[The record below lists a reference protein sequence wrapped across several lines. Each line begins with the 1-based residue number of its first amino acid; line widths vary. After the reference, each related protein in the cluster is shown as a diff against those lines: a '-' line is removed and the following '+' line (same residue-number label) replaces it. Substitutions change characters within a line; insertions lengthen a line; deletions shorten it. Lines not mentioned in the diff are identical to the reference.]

1 MVTVS
6 VPGKIHV
13 MGEHAVVYG
22 KPALIAAINRRL
34 RVTILEKSNPVHK
47 ENITIHAQDDDSY
60 IRHALEVCRQ
70 QLSLAALPSMDIE
83 VTSDIK
89 SGYHLGSSAAIA
101 VAVVGALS
109 FFAKKIWN
117 PMQINT
123 IAYEVE
129 KKQHGNPSGGDN
141 TTVCMGGMVWF
152 RKELEFLK
160 SIWQIPGLSTSSLK
174 GNFYLVDT
182 GRPKE
187 STGDMVSLV
196 RKRYDRF
203 PVKMT
208 GVFDEN
214 ERQTKRIAQALKE
227 SDHGVFLDA
236 LSKGE
241 RTLEQMGVVS
251 AYAQTVISAIE
262 HAGGGAKILGGG
274 GKTKGVGYVLA
285 YHRNA
290 SALFQCLLPFGIH
303 PEPIQLGDEGIRLE
317 RKT

>member
-47 ENITIHAQDDDSY
+47 ENITIRAQDDDSY

-70 QLSLAALPSMDIE
+70 QLSLTTLPSMDIE
-83 VTSDIK
+83 VTSDLK
-89 SGYHLGSSAAIA
+89 PGYHLGSSAAIA

-117 PMQINT
+117 PMQINM

-152 RKELEFLK
+152 RRELEFLK
-160 SIWQIPGLSTSSLK
+160 SIWQIPGLSTSSLN
-174 GNFYLVDT
+174 GNFYLIDT

-196 RKRYDRF
+196 RKRYERF

-251 AYAQTVISAIE
+251 AYAQTVIGAIQ

-285 YHRNA
+285 YHRNT
-290 SALFQCLLPFGIH
+290 SALSQCLLPFRIH

>member
-6 VPGKIHV
+6 APGKIHV

-34 RVTILEKSNPVHK
+34 RVTISEKSDSIHK
-47 ENITIHAQDDDSY
+47 ENVTIHAQDDESY
-60 IRHALEVCRQ
+60 IRHALNVCGK
-70 QLSLAALPSMDIE
+70 QLFLDSLPSMDIVVE
-83 VTSDIK
+83 SDIK
-89 SGYHLGSSAAIA
+89 PGYHLGSSAAIA

-160 SIWQIPGLSTSSLK
+160 SMWQIPGLSTSSLN

-182 GRPKE
+182 GRPQE
-187 STGDMVSLV
+187 STGTMVSLV
-196 RKRYDRF
+196 KKRYERF
-203 PVKMT
+203 PTKMAKI
-208 GVFDEN
+208 FEEN
-214 ERQTKRIAQALKE
+214 ERQTKRIAQALKDN
-227 SDHGVFLDA
+227 DHIVFLDA
-236 LSKGE
+236 LFKGE
-241 RTLEQMGVVS
+241 WTLEQMGVVS
-251 AYAQTVISAIE
+251 PSAQTIIRAIE

-285 YHRNA
+285 YHTDKTVL
-290 SALFQCLLPFGIH
+290 SQSLLQLGVT
-303 PEPIQLGDEGIRLE
+303 PEPIQLGEEGVRLE
-317 RKT
+317 RKS

>member
-34 RVTILEKSNPVHK
+34 RVTISAKSKSTHDGD
-47 ENITIHAQDDDSY
+47 IAISTDDDDTY
-60 IRHALEVCRQ
+60 IRHALDVCRQ
-70 QLSLAALPSMDIE
+70 HLSLKSLPPMDIV

-89 SGYHLGSSAAIA
+89 PGYHLGSSAAIA
-101 VAVVGALS
+101 VGVVGAFC
-109 FFAKKIWN
+109 FFTKKIWN

-160 SIWQIPGLSTSSLK
+160 SIWQIPGLTDSELN
-174 GNFYLVDT
+174 GNFYLIDT
-182 GRPKE
+182 GRPQE
-187 STGDMVSLV
+187 STGNMVSLV
-196 RKRYDRF
+196 KKRYERF

-208 GVFDEN
+208 RVFDEN
-214 ERQTKRIAQALKE
+214 ECQTKRITQALKDG
-227 SDHGVFLDA
+227 DHGVFLDA
-236 LSKGE
+236 LVHGE
-241 RTLEQMGVVS
+241 RTLEEMGVVS
-251 AYAQTVISAIE
+251 PYAQSVIRTIE
-262 HAGGGAKILGGG
+262 RAGGGAKILGGG

-285 YHRNA
+285 YHTDEV
-290 SALFQCLLPFGIH
+290 ALSRSLVQFGVR
-303 PEPIQLGDEGIRLE
+303 PEPIRLGEEGIRLE